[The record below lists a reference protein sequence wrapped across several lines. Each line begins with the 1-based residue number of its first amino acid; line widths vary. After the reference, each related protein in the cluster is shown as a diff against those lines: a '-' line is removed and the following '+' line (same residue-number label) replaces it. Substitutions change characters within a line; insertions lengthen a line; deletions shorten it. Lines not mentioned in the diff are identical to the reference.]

1 MDSTRSQ
8 GQERNRSDAFARR
21 SVRFDVRTEGLA
33 VMTKNDVAMLEKLCC
48 IGDVLDE
55 LKHNLKVTP
64 GGTVEITYMVE
75 RLEQALNLDT
85 LGRG

>member
-1 MDSTRSQ
+1 
-8 GQERNRSDAFARR
+8 
-21 SVRFDVRTEGLA
+21 
-33 VMTKNDVAMLEKLCC
+33 MTKNDVAMLEKLCC